1 MKTIDN
7 YTFRDKS
14 VTEWVKVRH
23 TQRTIEF
30 LALKASTKEVK

>member
-1 MKTIDN
+1 MKTMEN
-7 YTFRDKS
+7 YILRDKC
-14 VTEWVKVRH
+14 VTDWVKVRH